1 MTSNKTS
8 GLKPGQPAPASG
20 QYIKRGSRGGKG
32 DEVTVVRGEPMPP
45 HDQKGGTYDLVDRTR
60 NKSGRG

>member
-1 MTSNKTS
+1 MASKRTSR
-8 GLKPGQPAPASG
+8 LKPGQPAPVSG
-20 QYIKRGSRGGKG
+20 QYIKRGTRGGRG